1 MSAAA
6 NTGALIGLAVG
17 GFHYV
22 LTLTVMGA
30 IATRKQ
36 PGEDLPGLN
45 AIGRRLQAIK
55 LAMLGTCF
63 LVFPLVG
70 YVAGA
75 MLPTGETR

>member
-1 MSAAA
+1 MSGAAT
-6 NTGALIGLAVG
+6 TGALIGFVVGGLHYVVTLAV
-17 GFHYV
+17 V
-22 LTLTVMGA
+22 GA
-30 IATRKQ
+30 VASRRE
-36 PGEDLPGLN
+36 PGEELPGLN
-45 AIGRRLQAIK
+45 SIGRRMQAIK